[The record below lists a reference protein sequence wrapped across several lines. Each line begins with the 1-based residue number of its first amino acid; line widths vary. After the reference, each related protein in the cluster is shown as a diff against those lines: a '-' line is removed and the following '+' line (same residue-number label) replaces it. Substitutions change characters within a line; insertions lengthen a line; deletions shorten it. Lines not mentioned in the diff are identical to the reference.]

1 MSELRVGVTGGSWVT
16 SDGYGRLRDG
26 VKPVLGPGKAII
38 PARNEVF
45 DRPLPRYGRFDDYT
59 KLGCAAVALALRDA
73 GLDRATDNRPVG
85 IVSSSVWESTA
96 VDLAYYQTALV
107 EGGALASPNLFSYTL
122 PSTMQ
127 GESAVHFQLT
137 GPTLCVGENEG
148 RGMAAVVTALRLMA
162 APAVA
167 VMVAG
172 WLDDPPGKLTLPPET
187 PEAVNGALF
196 VVLERDPRQ
205 APGPVRRIRY
215 RGGEVRLDNGPR
227 VTTLLDLFGG

>member
-1 MSELRVGVTGGSWVT
+1 M
-16 SDGYGRLRDG
+16 
-26 VKPVLGPGKAII
+26 LGPGKAII
-38 PARNEVF
+38 PARKEVF

-73 GLDRATDNRPVG
+73 GLDRATDNRRIG

-96 VDLAYYQTALV
+96 MDLAYYQTALV

-122 PSTMQ
+122 PTTMQ
-127 GESAVHFQLT
+127 GESAVHFRLT
-137 GPTLCVGENEG
+137 GPTFCVGENEG
-148 RGMAAVVTALRLMA
+148 RGMAAVITALRLMA

-172 WLDDPPGKLTLPPET
+172 WLDNPPGGLTLPPEA

-205 APGPVRRIRY
+205 SPGPVRRICY
-215 RGGEVRLDNGPR
+215 RSGEVRLDTGPR
-227 VTTLLDLFGG
+227 VTTLVDLFGG